1 MMRYGFDFRVFLPV
15 FMRLICRF
23 AWRKTFGWNTRWA
36 ISSVVI
42 SVARFFDTDFFFGMV
57 TL

>member
-1 MMRYGFDFRVFLPV
+1 MMSYGFDFRVFSPV
-15 FMRLICRF
+15 FMRSMCRF
-23 AWRKTFGWNTRWA
+23 AWRNTFGWNTRWA

-42 SVARFFDTDFFFGMV
+42 SVARFGTDFFFGMV

>member
-1 MMRYGFDFRVFLPV
+1 MMRYGLDFRVFSPV
-15 FMRLICRF
+15 FMRLMCRF
-23 AWRKTFGWNTRWA
+23 AWRNTFGWNTRWA

-42 SVARFFDTDFFFGMV
+42 SVARFDFFFGMV

>member
-1 MMRYGFDFRVFLPV
+1 MMFYGLDFFGVFGALS
-15 FMRLICRF
+15 LAICLL
-23 AWRKTFGWNTRWA
+23 ACRKTLGWNTLCA

-42 SVARFFDTDFFFGMV
+42 SVACFFGTDFFFGMV

>member
-1 MMRYGFDFRVFLPV
+1 MMRYGFDFRVSSASVNALDMPQR
-15 FMRLICRF
+15 M
-23 AWRKTFGWNTRWA
+23 AHTFGWDTRWA

>member
-1 MMRYGFDFRVFLPV
+1 MMSYGLDFRVFMPELS
-15 FMRLICRF
+15 RLMCRF
-23 AWRKTFGWNTRWA
+23 AWRNTFGWNTALA

-42 SVARFFDTDFFFGMV
+42 SVACFFFLGMV

>member
-1 MMRYGFDFRVFLPV
+1 MMRYGFDFRVFSPALT
-15 FMRLICRF
+15 RLICRN
-23 AWRKTFGWNTRWA
+23 AWRNTFGWNTRWA